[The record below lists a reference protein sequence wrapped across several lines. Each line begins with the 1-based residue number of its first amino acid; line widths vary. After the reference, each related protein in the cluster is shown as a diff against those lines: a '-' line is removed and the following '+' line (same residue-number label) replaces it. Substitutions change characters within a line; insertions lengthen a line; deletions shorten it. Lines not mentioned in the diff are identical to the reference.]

1 MKQEAAKGKKK
12 TSGSR
17 VAGTVRKQR
26 AIQGDIEKKD
36 KKKSSKSFGK
46 QKKAVQAGPESQPT
60 KQAAQHLDKPGD
72 EHRLDPAPRYS
83 APFYKGSGK
92 LEDKVALITG
102 GDSGIGRAVALL
114 YAREGARVAIS
125 YLPEEQ
131 SDADETRKAIEA
143 VGGKCLTI
151 AGDLTDAAF
160 CDDLVEQTVK
170 HFGSLDI
177 LVANAGHQNR
187 KASLADVTDEEF
199 DKTFKTNIYS
209 YFRLSR
215 AALRHMQPGSA
226 IVATSSETGIFGSK
240 HLPDYSATKGAINA
254 FTKTLA
260 MDLLQKNIRVNA
272 VAPGPVWT
280 PLNPSDA
287 GETPDKVAHFGE
299 DSPMGRPAQPEELAP
314 AYVFLASN
322 ADSSYITGIVLQ
334 VMGGETTGG

>member
-1 MKQEAAKGKKK
+1 MSKQMQARSEGPGRNEPRPPFPKQHQ
-12 TSGSR
+12 SGP
-17 VAGTVRKQR
+17 GL
-26 AIQGDIEKKD
+26 D
-36 KKKSSKSFGK
+36 
-46 QKKAVQAGPESQPT
+46 SQ
-60 KQAAQHLDKPGD
+60 
-72 EHRLDPAPRYS
+72 LDPRPRYN
-83 APFYKGSGK
+83 AAAYRPAGK

-131 SDADETRKAIEA
+131 SDADETRKAVEA